1 MPTYTIENG
10 DTLPRVAEKLGH
22 AGEWLTLALANL
34 ALVPDE
40 DQQYSD
46 EAKAALIA
54 ERMTPGVEL
63 QIPMEWNDLEIE
75 PPATSSVVPASS
87 MTAAE
92 LIALAKG
99 ASTLAELDAI
109 DAAAAGRVSVSDAVD
124 ARRQTL
130 LDQGATV

>member
-22 AGEWLTLALANL
+22 AGEWQALALANL
-34 ALVPDE
+34 ALVPGDAPDAE
-40 DQQYSD
+40 
-46 EAKAALIA
+46 KAALMA
-54 ERMTPGVEL
+54 ERMTVGVEL
-63 QIPMEWNDLEIE
+63 AIPMEWNDLEIE

-109 DAAAAGRVSVSDAVD
+109 DAAAVGRVSVADAVD

-130 LDQGATV
+130 LDQGVAA